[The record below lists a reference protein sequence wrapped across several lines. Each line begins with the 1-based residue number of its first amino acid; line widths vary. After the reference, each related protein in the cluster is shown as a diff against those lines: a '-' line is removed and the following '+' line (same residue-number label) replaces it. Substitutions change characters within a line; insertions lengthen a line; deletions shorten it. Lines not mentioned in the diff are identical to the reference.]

1 MQDANNKMPLSCY
14 VVVVVE
20 GCVSSKAH
28 DILDNLVTGNMANT
42 SRKKGLKS
50 KCWVNVSRSV
60 LGSVEE
66 CFNLQFLMNNEL
78 NMPAI
83 QSNNPLLIG
92 PC

>member
-1 MQDANNKMPLSCY
+1 MNKVLQNIM
-14 VVVVVE
+14 
-20 GCVSSKAH
+20 
-28 DILDNLVTGNMANT
+28 
-42 SRKKGLKS
+42 KKKKNEGLKS
-50 KCWVNVSRSV
+50 KCWVNGNRNV

-66 CFNLQFLMNNEL
+66 GFNLQFLMNNEL

>member
-42 SRKKGLKS
+42 SRKKVLNL
-50 KCWVNVSRSV
+50 NV
-60 LGSVEE
+60 GS
-66 CFNLQFLMNNEL
+66 M
-78 NMPAI
+78 
-83 QSNNPLLIG
+83 
-92 PC
+92 